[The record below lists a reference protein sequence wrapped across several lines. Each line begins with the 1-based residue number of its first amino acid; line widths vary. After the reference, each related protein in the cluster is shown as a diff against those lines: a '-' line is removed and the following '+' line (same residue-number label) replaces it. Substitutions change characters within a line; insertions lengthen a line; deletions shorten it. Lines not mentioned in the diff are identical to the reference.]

1 MEKGYRAFVD
11 VYDEEYYVDT
21 NTGEGFDKVLAKI
34 DPLLNKFAST
44 MYIPGYKFEDAKS
57 ELSIIAI
64 EGIMSF
70 DPHRDIKLSTFLHK
84 HIHNKRI
91 SLIKS
96 ENKMSNDAFSLHTS
110 DDEPADKRK
119 IKKAR
124 EELYFSQFKPLND
137 NDSQPMPFENSISE
151 EGLTGNDST
160 IIKNKF
166 DKSEFESSLDKICEK
181 LDTKTKKIIELMYYE
196 DYSIK
201 DAADE
206 VGLSGWAASMRLKK
220 LASRGHIQDIFG
232 FSSEDYKEFLNR
244 ESEGMEYFDAERGI
258 R

>member
-11 VYDEEYYVDT
+11 VYNERYYVDT

-44 MYIPGYKFEDAKS
+44 LYVPGFKFEDAKS

-70 DPHRDIKLSTFLHK
+70 DPHRDVKLSTFLHK
-84 HIHNKRI
+84 HIHNKKI

-96 ENKMSNDAFSLHTS
+96 ENKMSNDAFSLQLQEEKGEAS
-110 DDEPADKRK
+110 PKIRK
-119 IKKAR
+119 VR
-124 EELYFSQFKPLND
+124 EALNFSQFKINNAKDEQTTL
-137 NDSQPMPFENSISE
+137 FENTIADDNASLES
-151 EGLTGNDST
+151 S
-160 IIKNKF
+160 IIKSRY
-166 DKSEFESSLDKICEK
+166 DKTEFESSLEKACER
-181 LDTKTKKIIELMYYE
+181 LDSKTKKIIELMYFE

-201 DAADE
+201 DAADA

-220 LASRGHIQDIFG
+220 LASKSSIKNIFG
-232 FSSEDYKEFLNR
+232 ITEEFTPMYENDADDEEIVN
-244 ESEGMEYFDAERGI
+244 ESGRTW
-258 R
+258 

>member
-11 VYDEEYYVDT
+11 VYNERYYVDT

-44 MYIPGYKFEDAKS
+44 LYVPGFKFEDAKS

-70 DPHRDIKLSTFLHK
+70 DPHRDVKLSTFLHK
-84 HIHNKRI
+84 HIHNKKI

-96 ENKMSNDAFSLHTS
+96 ENKISNDAFSLQS
-110 DDEPADKRK
+110 KDEKDEPGPKIRK
-119 IKKAR
+119 IR
-124 EELYFSQFKPLND
+124 EALNFSQFKINNAKDEQTTL
-137 NDSQPMPFENSISE
+137 FENTIADDNSSI
-151 EGLTGNDST
+151 DSS
-160 IIKNKF
+160 IIKNRY
-166 DKSEFESSLDKICEK
+166 DKTEFESSLEKACER
-181 LDTKTKKIIELMYYE
+181 LDSKTKKIIELMYFE

-201 DAADE
+201 DAADA

-220 LASRGHIQDIFG
+220 LANKSSIKNIFG
-232 FSSEDYKEFLNR
+232 ITEEFAHMYENNVDDEELVN
-244 ESEGMEYFDAERGI
+244 ESGRVW
-258 R
+258 